1 MFYSKIW
8 GENLVNLRTEN
19 IRCILCNKQLNLFLN
34 STNELFICSVCQAY
48 FCPQCLDAIK
58 NYSRC
63 PAARLLGVNE
73 HELKFLKMH
82 PSKPVETTGQVVQ
95 RNQSETVKI
104 LPKKTIRILDK
115 KKKETNEK

>member
-1 MFYSKIW
+1 M
-8 GENLVNLRTEN
+8 L
-19 IRCILCNKQLNLFLN
+19 
-34 STNELFICSVCQAY
+34 
-48 FCPQCLDAIK
+48 
-58 NYSRC
+58 
-63 PAARLLGVNE
+63 
-73 HELKFLKMH
+73 